1 MIVVRAVA
9 YPQRQ
14 KQGITD
20 ADLYMIRKR
29 TSIIEDKKDINSHFL
44 KKKVEKQVKSARTAL
59 VQSVFIFNTSKKFIN
74 CRPVQS
80 KLLKG
85 FSPTIKHS

>member
-9 YPQRQ
+9 YSQRQ

-59 VQSVFIFNTSKKFIN
+59 V
-74 CRPVQS
+74 
-80 KLLKG
+80 
-85 FSPTIKHS
+85 

>member
-1 MIVVRAVA
+1 MLKVGRYQPQKIQSSHLKVSMIVVRAVA

-44 KKKVEKQVKSARTAL
+44 KKKSRKASEKRQNRLGL
-59 VQSVFIFNTSKKFIN
+59 VCFHF
-74 CRPVQS
+74 
-80 KLLKG
+80 
-85 FSPTIKHS
+85 

>member
-29 TSIIEDKKDINSHFL
+29 TSIIEDKKDINSHFF
-44 KKKVEKQVKSARTAL
+44 KKKK
-59 VQSVFIFNTSKKFIN
+59 
-74 CRPVQS
+74 
-80 KLLKG
+80 
-85 FSPTIKHS
+85 